1 MSLPA
6 KRGTSQGWIPSIFN
20 DFFSNEWLT
29 RNNATAPAINVFECE
44 KRYTVEVAAPG
55 MTKDDFAINLNSEN
69 NLTISMEKNCSCKE
83 GKCCDDQADN
93 KEKEDNKNE
102 SGEEHKGRYLRRE
115 FSYTKFQQT
124 LILPDDVDTTKI
136 EAKMANGVLKIMIP
150 KKQPL
155 EPQQKSRTIAIG

>member
-1 MSLPA
+1 
-6 KRGTSQGWIPSIFN
+6 
-20 DFFSNEWLT
+20 
-29 RNNATAPAINVFECE
+29 
-44 KRYTVEVAAPG
+44 
-55 MTKDDFAINLNSEN
+55 
-69 NLTISMEKNCSCKE
+69 MEKNCSCKE